1 MRKVKEQ
8 LSSCEQGITVC
19 KTSSQIVFPNMPGDT
34 SRVVGHCKW
43 IPRPDRNRITPD
55 AQRYWKRKMGFW
67 ASGRQTRS
75 WKARSSVLVR
85 AKNYNFPPVETRPVK
100 YLIWA
105 AFRSGFLAGFALTH

>member
-34 SRVVGHCKW
+34 SRVVGHCKR

-55 AQRYWKRKMGFW
+55 KQRYWKRKMGFW
-67 ASGRQTRS
+67 ASGRQTGS
-75 WKARSSVLVR
+75 WKARSLAHYEGPQTACRGTEANPLRQTSVR
-85 AKNYNFPPVETRPVK
+85 CGWKPRS
-100 YLIWA
+100 
-105 AFRSGFLAGFALTH
+105 FRDVHFR